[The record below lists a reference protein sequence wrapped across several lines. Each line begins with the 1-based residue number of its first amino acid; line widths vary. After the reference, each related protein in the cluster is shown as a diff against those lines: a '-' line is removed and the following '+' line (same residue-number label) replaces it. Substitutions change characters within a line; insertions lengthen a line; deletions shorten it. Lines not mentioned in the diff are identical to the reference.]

1 MYLNNHSHF
10 SLRYGT
16 FSEEEL
22 IELSRYHKLKTIVLT
37 DINNTSA
44 FLNFIRLLSDAPEKP
59 VVGVDFRN
67 DHQQLYI
74 GIARSNTGFQN
85 LNEFLS
91 NHLEKKK
98 DLPERAPDLQDVYFI
113 YPLKQVEKMDSLQ
126 SSTYESR
133 FPACRQAWRE
143 SEFIGI
149 SSTSIRRL
157 PFSKYLKHV
166 DRHILLQTVTF
177 RNKLDFNK
185 HRLLRAIDLNILLS
199 QLPEEQQGDA
209 EHKMLPLNALEEAFA
224 DHPHILEN
232 THKLLDSCFIS
243 FNFEEK
249 NLNANQ
255 KTYHRNT
262 KNNQEADVLKLK
274 QLVEEGIVKRYGK
287 TNDIIN
293 ERIEKEISTVIKK
306 KFVGYFLI
314 NWRICQYARERG
326 FFYVGRG
333 SGANSILA
341 YLLEITDVDP
351 IELDLYFERFINDYR
366 TSPPDFDIDFSWD
379 DREDITRF
387 IFNEF
392 KNVALLGTYNT
403 FQFRAVVRELGK
415 VFGLPKSDIDKL
427 TSVQP
432 RGSTGDHIHDLVLK
446 YGAKIQDMPNYISI
460 HAGGILITEKPIH
473 YYSATTLPPKG
484 YPTVQFDMHIAEDAG
499 IHKFDILAQRG
510 LGKIRDAI
518 EIIKYNQP
526 DAKLMD
532 LRKDVKKFMKDP
544 KINKMI
550 SQAKCIGCFYIE
562 SPAMRMLLSK
572 LATNDYLGLV
582 AASSV
587 IRPGVAQSGM
597 MREFILRT
605 RYPEKRREAHPIM
618 QKIMPDT
625 YGIMV
630 YQEDVIKV
638 AHIYAKLSLGES
650 DILRRGMSGKYRS
663 REEFKQVERNYFKN
677 CDKHG
682 RDPDQAKEIW
692 NQIKSFAGYAFA
704 KGHSASYAVESYQSL
719 YLKCYFPLEYMTA
732 TLNNGGGFYKPEQ
745 YVHEAKMC
753 GATIEPPCINNSDI
767 NNYIKGTSIFLGL
780 GYLKQLEKKTIIEI
794 INERNHAG
802 LFIDL
807 DDFIKRIHISMEQ
820 LSILIRIDTFRFTG
834 VDRYELLWQAHF
846 KLDKIMKASLQK
858 KLFYHT
864 FDLKKIPKLRSTHLE
879 LAFEQLEVL
888 GFPLTSHYD
897 LLLHEPKNNFCRE
910 DMLDRIGKY
919 ILIYGY
925 SVNIKTTHTKS
936 GKRMQFGTFL
946 DLNGNFFD
954 TVMFPPVAAKIT
966 FRGTGIYEIYGKVVE
981 EFDFCSIE
989 VIRMEKSHYIQDP
1002 RYAEENPQTMQRL
1015 DKQESLRNKRIGNG
1029 NGYRKMEFQLE
1040 KTNIHQPGGS
1050 RKKRKVKE

>member
-1 MYLNNHSHF
+1 M
-10 SLRYGT
+10 RYGT
-16 FSEEEL
+16 FSEEDL
-22 IELSRYHKLKTIVLT
+22 IALARQHKLKTIVLT

-44 FLNFIRLLSDAPEKP
+44 CLNFVRLLSDEREKP
-59 VVGVDFRN
+59 VIGIDFRN
-67 DHQQLYI
+67 DHQQLYV
-74 GIARSNTGFQN
+74 GIARGNDGFHN
-85 LNEFLS
+85 LNQFLS
-91 NHLEKKK
+91 RHLHDKI
-98 DLPERAPDLQDVYFI
+98 DFPERAPDLDDVYFI
-113 YPLKQVEKMDSLQ
+113 YPFEQVERMQ
-126 SSTYESR
+126 VSR
-133 FPACRQAWRE
+133 FRE
-143 SEFIGI
+143 SEFIGV
-149 SSTSIRRL
+149 STTSIRRL
-157 PFSKYLKHV
+157 IFSKYMTHHDKL
-166 DRHILLQTVTF
+166 ILLQTVSF
-177 RNKLDFNK
+177 RNKKDFNK
-185 HRLLRAIDLNILLS
+185 HRLLRSIDLNILLS
-199 QLPEEQQGDA
+199 QLPEAQQGCM
-209 EHKMLPLNALEEAFA
+209 EHVMRPISELKEVFA
-224 DHPHILEN
+224 DHLYILKN
-232 THKLLDSCFIS
+232 TEELLKRCSID
-243 FNFEEK
+243 FNFEAK

-255 KTYHRNT
+255 RTYHRDKKFNYD
-262 KNNQEADVLKLK
+262 ADIFKLRE
-274 QLVEEGIVKRYGK
+274 LVEEGIEKRYDGE
-287 TNDIIN
+287 NDIIR
-293 ERIEKEISTVIKK
+293 ERVEKEISTVIKK
-306 KFVGYFLI
+306 EFVGYFLI
-314 NWRICQYARERG
+314 NWRICQYAREQG
-326 FFYVGRG
+326 YFYVGRG

-379 DREDITRF
+379 DREHITRF
-387 IFNEF
+387 IFSEF

-403 FQFRAVVRELGK
+403 FQFRAVIRELGK

-427 TSVQP
+427 TSNQP
-432 RGSTGDHIHDLVLK
+432 LGRTGDYIHDLVLK
-446 YGAKIQDMPNYISI
+446 YGREIMDMPNYISI

-510 LGKIRDAI
+510 LGKIRDTL

-526 DAKLMD
+526 DAPVLD
-532 LRKDVKKFMKDP
+532 LRKDVRKFMVDP

-550 SQAKCIGCFYIE
+550 SRAKCIGCFYIE

-572 LATNDYLGLV
+572 LATDDYLGLV

-605 RYPEKRREAHPIM
+605 RYPEKRKEAHPIM

-682 RDPDQAKEIW
+682 RDPNQAKEIW
-692 NQIKSFAGYAFA
+692 DQIKSFAGYAFA
-704 KGHSASYAVESYQSL
+704 KGHSASYAVESYQTL

-745 YVHEAKMC
+745 YIHEAKMC
-753 GATIEPPCINNSDI
+753 GATIESPCINNSDI
-767 NNYIKGTSIFLGL
+767 SNYIKGSSIFLGL
-780 GYLKQLEKKTIIEI
+780 IYLHQLEKNTIIRI
-794 INERNHAG
+794 INERNHSG
-802 LFIDL
+802 FFKGI
-807 DDFIKRIHISMEQ
+807 DDFISRVAISMDQ
-820 LSILIRIDTFRFTG
+820 LSILIRIDAFRFTG
-834 VDRYELLWQAHF
+834 TDRYELLWHAHF
-846 KLDKIMKASLQK
+846 KLDKVMKVSLQE
-858 KLFYHT
+858 KLFHHT
-864 FDLKKIPKLRSTHLE
+864 FDLKKIPKLKSSPTE

-888 GFPLTSHYD
+888 GFPLGSHYD
-897 LLLHEPKNNFCRE
+897 LLLNEPKNNLCRD
-910 DMLDRIGKY
+910 DMLDRIGKH

-925 SVNIKTTHTKS
+925 SVNIKTTHTKN
-936 GKRMQFGTFL
+936 GKRMQFGTFI
-946 DLNGNFFD
+946 DRKGNFFD

-989 VIRMEKSHYIQDP
+989 VISMEKSHYIQDP
-1002 RYAEENPQTMQRL
+1002 RYAEENPQTMQRI
-1015 DKQESLRNKRIGNG
+1015 DKQESLRNKRMGNS

-1040 KTNIHQPGGS
+1040 TTKIHQPGGS
-1050 RKKRKVKE
+1050 TKERKI